1 MRLALLTAVLAA
13 SGCSMAGVRTSSE
26 GNGYVKKTTYECDW
40 GGGSNYF
47 IRGQTPN
54 SPVLPM
60 LRRPY
65 SAPVEWV
72 LLLPFDLVYS
82 PLKFMFGRDCW
93 STGSTT
99 EYVETAEDRRRQAEQ
114 KRKDELAEEAARQ
127 ERAKAETAE
136 AKARAAE
143 AAKAAA
149 EAQAIAAAYPPL
161 SESPRPAAARP
172 DDFALIVGIE
182 GYRSIPKADYGESDA
197 KLVKTYVESLGVPP
211 ANVVLLTGSGASRSD
226 IAKYV
231 EEWLPG
237 VVKPDSRVYFYYS
250 GHGAPDPATGAAY
263 LIPYDGDPQFL
274 KSTALPLTK
283 LYADLA
289 ALPSKE
295 TVVMLDS
302 CFSGAGGR
310 SVLAPGARP
319 LVTVVDEAAAPPRTT
334 VLAAS
339 GPQEIAGGLDL
350 QKHGLFTY
358 FLLRGL
364 GGEADADRD
373 GHVEAGELDA
383 YLKAKVGEAAR
394 RFSNRAQT
402 PRLLGDSSL
411 RMY

>member
-1 MRLALLTAVLAA
+1 MRFALLTFVLAV
-13 SGCSMAGVRTSSE
+13 SGCSTAGVRTTSE
-26 GNGYVKKTTYECDW
+26 GNGYVKKTSYDCDW
-40 GGGSNYF
+40 GPGSNF
-47 IRGQTPN
+47 FVRGQTPN
-54 SPVLPM
+54 SPFFPM
-60 LRRPY
+60 VRRQY
-65 SAPVEWV
+65 ESPVEMV
-72 LLLPFDLVYS
+72 IQLPLDVVYS
-82 PLKFMFGRDCW
+82 PLKYLFGRECW
-93 STGSTT
+93 QTGSTT
-99 EYVETAEDRRRQAEQ
+99 EYVESAAD
-114 KRKDELAEEAARQ
+114 KRKRELAEEASRKER
-127 ERAKAETAE
+127 ERADS
-136 AKARAAE
+136 AAE
-143 AAKAAA
+143 KASREAAAKQAA

-161 SESPRPAAARP
+161 NESPRPAATRP

-226 IAKYV
+226 ITKYV

-237 VVKPDSRVYFYYS
+237 VVKSDSRVYFYYS
-250 GHGAPDPATGAAY
+250 GHGAPDPATGASY
-263 LIPYDGDPQFL
+263 LVPYDGDPQFL

-319 LVTVVDEAAAPPRTT
+319 LVTVVDDATAPPRTT
-334 VLAAS
+334 ILAAA
-339 GPQEIAGGLDL
+339 GAQEIAGGLDL

-358 FLLRGL
+358 YLLRGL
-364 GGEADADRD
+364 AGEADTDRD
-373 GHVEAGELDA
+373 GHVETGELDA
-383 YLKAKVGEAAR
+383 YLKSKVGEAAR

-402 PRLLGDSSL
+402 PRLLGDATL